1 MIYSLHAI
9 SSSSLL
15 KPSQALFAQLTSVRS
30 IDFPRAPTGR
40 NLSLT
45 CFVPGQF
52 FFGGEG
58 GHFHISRFYSL
69 SFWASFTVWENNSSG
84 KQQAFTLFGQ
94 STPNMSSDRQEVST
108 TQVCHFSRVRV
119 RTFLVLVVSTGNQS
133 SRGNHSFRALAHVQ
147 TNTCGLIRK
156 TNHLF
161 KSPSHDCWFVAQP

>member
-52 FFGGEG
+52 FFGGG
-58 GHFHISRFYSL
+58 GRPL
-69 SFWASFTVWENNSSG
+69 SY
-84 KQQAFTLFGQ
+84 QQVLL
-94 STPNMSSDRQEVST
+94 PE
-108 TQVCHFSRVRV
+108 
-119 RTFLVLVVSTGNQS
+119 FLG
-133 SRGNHSFRALAHVQ
+133 
-147 TNTCGLIRK
+147 
-156 TNHLF
+156 
-161 KSPSHDCWFVAQP
+161 